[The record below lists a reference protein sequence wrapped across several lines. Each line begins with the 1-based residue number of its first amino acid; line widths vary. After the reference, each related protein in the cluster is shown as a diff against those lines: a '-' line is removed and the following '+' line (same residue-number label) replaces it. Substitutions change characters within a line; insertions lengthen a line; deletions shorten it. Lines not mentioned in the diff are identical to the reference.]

1 VKDLSAGLDLMA
13 NWRLVEIPTSG
24 LISGTIDQHTFCS
37 MHILSENHL
46 KIPRT
51 NCYNCWM
58 KNPFIIW
65 PSVVLWLLAII
76 GVFISQENEVINAI
90 ALLSSF
96 WLVYLW
102 WTLNKSRK
110 GKI

>member
-1 VKDLSAGLDLMA
+1 
-13 NWRLVEIPTSG
+13 
-24 LISGTIDQHTFCS
+24 
-37 MHILSENHL
+37 
-46 KIPRT
+46 
-51 NCYNCWM
+51 M

-65 PSVVLWLLAII
+65 PSVILWLLAII
-76 GVFISQENEVINAI
+76 AVFISEENEVINAI

-102 WTLNKSRK
+102 WILNKSRK